1 MSDAV
6 HFGDRCLT
14 REALSRR
21 AQRAASGFRALRADA
36 DHAVALLLRNDLAF
50 FEATTA
56 CRLAGAC
63 VVPVNWHLTAAELEY
78 VLADCRA
85 RVVVV
90 HADLLP
96 RVRAALPRDCALLVV
111 DTPAEI
117 AGAYGGAAA
126 ATTSDG
132 AGAQPWEAWLASQ
145 PPIEA
150 CADPPGFNMLY
161 TSGTTG
167 NPKGVRRAP
176 MSAAVQDAY
185 FASIAHAFGLRRHMR
200 ALVTGP
206 LYHASP
212 YAHAHVGLWLQAEQW
227 LMARFEP
234 ESLLAMVE
242 AHRITH
248 MHVVPTM
255 FVRLLRLPAAVRSRH
270 DLSSLECVAHGAAP
284 CPEAVKREMI
294 DWWGPVIR
302 EYYGS
307 TEASVLTAID
317 SDQWLARPGS
327 VGPARPGVRL
337 EIRGD
342 DGRVLP
348 PGEEG
353 EIWGALDCAPAFVY
367 HGRAGERADIER
379 DGLITNGDVGCLDA
393 DGHLYIRDRKRDMI
407 ISGGVNIYP
416 AEIEGVLLSH
426 PEVADCAVFGIPDP
440 EFGESVAAAVQR
452 VEGSALDRDALTAF
466 LGARLARFKVPR
478 VVEFMD
484 ALPRLDNGKIY
495 KRRLREPYWRDAGR
509 RI

>member
-1 MSDAV
+1 MSAAI
-6 HFGDRCLT
+6 HFGSRSLDRD
-14 REALSRR
+14 ELSRR
-21 AQRAASGFRALRADA
+21 GALAAAGFRDLGADA
-36 DHAVALLLRNDLAF
+36 QHSVALLLRNDLAF

-63 VVPVNWHLTAAELEY
+63 VVPVNWHLTAAELDY
-78 VLADCRA
+78 VLRDCQA
-85 RVVVV
+85 RVVLV

-96 RVRAALPRDCALLVV
+96 RVRDALPAGCEVLVV

-117 AGAYGGAAA
+117 AAHYGGVEAAA
-126 ATTSDG
+126 RAP
-132 AGAQPWEAWLASQ
+132 AGGRSWEAWLAEQS
-145 PPIEA
+145 PLDAP
-150 CADPPGFNMLY
+150 ADPPGFNMLY

-176 MSAAVQDAY
+176 MPAPVQDAY
-185 FASIAHAFGLRRHMR
+185 FSSIAHAFGLRRGMR

-212 YAHAHVGLWLQAEQW
+212 YAHAHVGIWLDSEQW

-234 ESLLAMVE
+234 EAMLEMVQQ
-242 AHRITH
+242 HRITH
-248 MHVVPTM
+248 MHLVPTM
-255 FVRLLRLPAAVRSRH
+255 FVRLLRLPRPVRERY
-270 DLSSLECVAHGAAP
+270 DLSSLQCVAHGAAP
-284 CPEAVKREMI
+284 CPPAVKREMI
-294 DWWGPVIR
+294 QWWGPVIR

-317 SDQWLARPGS
+317 ADEWLRRPGS
-327 VGPARPGVRL
+327 VGRARPGVRL
-337 EIRGD
+337 EIRD
-342 DGRVLP
+342 EVGRALP
-348 PGEEG
+348 AGEEG
-353 EIWGALDCAPAFVY
+353 EIWGLLECAPAFDY

-379 DGLITNGDVGCLDA
+379 GGLITNGDVGCLDA

-426 PEVADCAVFGIPDP
+426 PQVADCAVFGIPDE
-440 EFGESVAAAVQR
+440 EFGEAVAAAVQR
-452 VEGSALDRDALTAF
+452 VPGSDIDRDELRTF
-466 LGARLARFKVPR
+466 LHSRLARFKVPR
-478 VVEFMD
+478 ELSFVDE
-484 ALPRLDNGKIY
+484 LPRLDNGKIY